1 MNPPLPDNAPS
12 DNQNVINQID
22 SFIAGLNKPP
32 DTTIATAV
40 VTRVNTQQ
48 TNNEIQVDTPKTD
61 EEIQAFVIKHSAQL
75 AALSIK
81 SVQDLQ
87 KVTVATGDPEQMT
100 GLASLIAAG
109 AGAIETINKIHIQ
122 NKKADI
128 AREVKRLELE
138 GKKEIQKLKNDG
150 YLNLPQNSTNIL
162 IATREEIIKEL
173 TGKAKS
179 KAKETTSVDDGSI
192 DVQAQEQPQQVQV
205 LELVP
210 APTASSHLS

>member
-22 SFIAGLNKPP
+22 SFIAGLNKPL

-48 TNNEIQVDTPKTD
+48 SNNEIQVDTPKTN

-87 KVTVATGDPEQMT
+87 KVTVATGDPEQMA
-100 GLASLIAAG
+100 GLASLITAG

-122 NKKADI
+122 NKKADV
-128 AREVKRLELE
+128 AKEVKKLELE
-138 GKKEIQKLKNDG
+138 GKKEIQRLKNDG
-150 YLNLPQNSTNIL
+150 YLNLPQNGTNIL

-173 TGKAKS
+173 TGKAKN
-179 KAKETTSVDDGSI
+179 KTKEASINDDGVV
-192 DVQAQEQPQQVQV
+192 DVQALEQLQQVQAA
-205 LELVP
+205 EPVP
-210 APTASSHLS
+210 TVSSPLS